1 VRDGCRAREST
12 DFGYAC
18 WGLGAGRHRRAVF
31 FGSIDAVAAN
41 GVRWAACSTLV
52 AAVSHFSVLD
62 TELEV
67 PGSERSVG
75 LAEDEVDALWTRVH
89 AASNSL
95 ALNVP
100 PSIAHNP
107 PDGTGE

>member
-1 VRDGCRAREST
+1 M
-12 DFGYAC
+12 
-18 WGLGAGRHRRAVF
+18 
-31 FGSIDAVAAN
+31 
-41 GVRWAACSTLV
+41 
-52 AAVSHFSVLD
+52 LD

-67 PGSERSVG
+67 PGSGRSVG
-75 LAEDEVDALWTRVH
+75 LAEDEVDALWTRVR

-100 PSIAHNP
+100 HSIAHNP